1 MIFLFQGQDR
11 EFFMRIPE
19 ENMYYYHYY
28 HLNISVRIFLKMTST
43 QVIETSVTTNNSPSQ
58 DYTNP
63 DNQPSTNK
71 TFFFY
76 KGWYGMFF
84 ACEVKCIAD
93 VRALALRTR
102 HVYEGITL
110 ERSAIHQPSHAIKHT
125 MHINLCWTNPYSAY
139 SPTQKKFFET
149 SLSGFFYTSSIGV
162 FDIFQISGWI
172 GSRECWA
179 LCACIF

>member
-71 TFFFY
+71 TFFFF
-76 KGWYGMFF
+76 KGWYVMFF

-102 HVYEGITL
+102 HVYEGITP
-110 ERSAIHQPSHAIKHT
+110 AIHQPSQAIKHT
-125 MHINLCWTNPYSAY
+125 ISTLVEQTHIQLIR
-139 SPTQKKFFET
+139 QRKKFFEI
-149 SLSGFFYTSSIGV
+149 SLSSFFYTGSIGV

-172 GSRECWA
+172 GSRVCWA